1 MKKIN
6 SFNLVKAN
14 AANVVMAMFATM
26 FVTILGSC
34 TKEEINYHAT
44 SAKGLMVEIDS
55 AMTWGNT
62 QIWFDGT
69 AKDVNGNVLDGNGE
83 VNYVGLPKIY
93 VDQLGMPTSL
103 VTSDGTNFSF
113 SDGWSCKRSFTW
125 NSNTGVNGSAT
136 GSWVVT
142 TITPVNDSTEIATSE
157 FRDDWAIWT
166 NNLPEAVTASLS
178 DVQSSKVIYLRVVK
192 PQAPKPDV
200 VTYEWTAP
208 VDEVA
213 GGVAYVDVTVKR
225 LRNGV
230 VEKSWGVYTSGIR
243 FGEYKPS
250 VASVVV
256 NSYNFNT
263 TDWLEALATEADK
276 VNQGDEGAFTIVNS
290 AKQQAHLSVVF
301 GAPADANGSTEREI
315 AGHVNLWSYDV
326 IFTDSETGHVET
338 ISFKAKAETVKNE
351 VENGS
356 YVRTVN
362 ILCNGEVVK
371 VQNGSVALTL
381 AQ

>member
-1 MKKIN
+1 MKQN
-6 SFNLVKAN
+6 VSSSLVMAN
-14 AANVVMAMFATM
+14 APKMIMGMLIMSVL
-26 FVTILGSC
+26 TIFSSC

-44 SAKGLMVEIDS
+44 SRSDLMVEVDS
-55 AMTWGNT
+55 TMTLGKT
-62 QIWFDGT
+62 TVDIEGT
-69 AKDVNGNVLDGNGE
+69 ATNADGSGISALLNLVYTCIPEIE
-83 VNYVGLPKIY
+83 VEE
-93 VDQLGMPTSL
+93 LGMPVNKVGESTFAA
-103 VTSDGTNFSF
+103 DGTMTDNFSDTQVVNRK
-113 SDGWSCKRSFTW
+113 SLIQA
-125 NSNTGVNGSAT
+125 NGVNLSSVGTFVQAT
-136 GSWVVT
+136 L
-142 TITPVNDSTEIATSE
+142 IPVNETSE
-157 FRDDWAIWT
+157 
-166 NNLPEAVTASLS
+166 LVVLEYSEAWSAFA
-178 DVQSSKVIYLRVVK
+178 QEQGSKSGSETVK
-192 PQAPKPDV
+192 LLYRHTKKQIIVPDV

-326 IFTDSETGHVET
+326 IFTDPETGHVET

-362 ILCNGEVVK
+362 ILSNGEVVK